1 MKSIG
6 EMVETMVDDG
16 EEGGGKVKLKVG
28 KTEKQQG
35 AGGKKNTE
43 ALKKGKQVEIV
54 KVEGGVEEVF

>member
-1 MKSIG
+1 M
-6 EMVETMVDDG
+6 
-16 EEGGGKVKLKVG
+16 KLKVG

>member
-1 MKSIG
+1 
-6 EMVETMVDDG
+6 MVETMIDDG

-35 AGGKKNTE
+35 AGGKMKIE